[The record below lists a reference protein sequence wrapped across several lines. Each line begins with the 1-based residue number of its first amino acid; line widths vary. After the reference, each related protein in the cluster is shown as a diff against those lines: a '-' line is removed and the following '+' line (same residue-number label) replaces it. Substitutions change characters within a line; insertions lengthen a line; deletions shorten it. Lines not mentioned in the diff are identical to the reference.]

1 MEFSQTDRRRSRRSI
16 FVAAAATLLLTS
28 PALPQG
34 TRGNITGRISDRTGA
49 VLEGAI
55 VQLEGTGHVATTN
68 GKGEY
73 LLADLAAGEYSLTFS
88 YVGMA
93 PTTQKA
99 TVSAGQAT
107 RVDLTMQVAEV
118 SNEIIVVGDRPR
130 GEAEAINRSRAAD
143 NIVQVLPS
151 EVITSLP
158 NANIA
163 DAIGRL
169 PSVTLERDEGEGKY
183 VHIRGTEPRLSN
195 VTIDGINVPSPEG
208 GVRQVKLDVLA
219 SDLVESIELNKTLQA
234 NQDGDGIGGS
244 VNLRTKTAGDTPILS
259 VFGIG
264 GFTPIIGGR
273 GLDQFGLT
281 TGKRFGRDKRLGVL
295 FGGTYDWNGRGI
307 NDIEPSPTVSSLSPH
322 YDSIDLRDYKYYRT
336 RWGLAGSTDY
346 RLAQDSSIWLRG
358 LFSTF
363 RNWGQKWV
371 YTLVD
376 NDVPQASIDW
386 RRPDFAIGNL
396 VLGGHHA
403 LASSWFSWTASVSRS
418 RMLASGGNGGAK
430 FSWNGGTT
438 NCYDDPSATTNPNRP
453 QFAASCFTPGST
465 NAMDISNYQL
475 QSFDL
480 PSEGLSAQLNLSASA
495 SFGKFYRVGSHY
507 GTFELGGKIRNGH
520 KFDNSYPRSYDVA
533 SGNVIPIN
541 QFAGSFTDPNYYDG
555 SFPAAKSNVDFTKIQ
570 AFVAGN
576 PGLFTI
582 TGGPGANSNNFTYIE
597 RVSAGYLMNSID
609 LAPRWRLV
617 TGVRFEATTLR
628 TRSFDQN
635 TGLINFT
642 GSGDYLDVLP
652 SASLRFAATQDSGI
666 RFVYSRALSRP
677 NPQDIAQAVGP
688 IDDTQNP
695 PTVSLGNPNL
705 KAEHAD
711 NIDVLYEHYLKPLGL
726 IQAGFFYKNLQDPIV
741 ATEARPTTGTYA
753 GFLVS
758 QPGNAGSAWLA
769 GLEIGYQQHLS
780 FLPGPFSG
788 LGISANYSYTDS
800 AAKNLPGRSDSPR
813 LLRQAP
819 HTWNVSPT
827 YDRGR
832 IALRVGLTYN
842 GANIYAYQYQ
852 DLNPDGTKI
861 DPSSLPAGGAFG
873 PGGDNYLYAHLQV
886 DAQGTIRLPHGFQL
900 VAYGLNLTNEVFGF
914 YNGSPQYVVQREYYK
929 ASYAIGMRWNLSGER
944 H

>member
-1 MEFSQTDRRRSRRSI
+1 MTYLLKSRHRLLAI
-16 FVAAAATLLLTS
+16 GALAATLLFTP
-28 PALPQG
+28 PACPQG
-34 TRGNITGRISDRTGA
+34 AKGNITGRLSDRTGA
-49 VLEGAI
+49 MLEGVI
-55 VQLEGTGHVATTN
+55 VQLEGAGRIGTTD

-73 LLADLAAGEYSLTFS
+73 VIADLAPGNYSLTFS

-93 PTTQKA
+93 PAIEKA
-99 TVSAGQAT
+99 TVAAGQTT
-107 RVDLTMQVAEV
+107 RVDVTMQVAAV
-118 SNEIIVVGDRPR
+118 SNEIIVVAERPR

-234 NQDGDGIGGS
+234 SQDGDGIGGS
-244 VNLRTKTAGDTPILS
+244 VNLRTKTAGDAPILS

-264 GFTPIIGGR
+264 GYTPIIGGR

-307 NDIEPSPTVSSLSPH
+307 NDVEPSPTVSSLSPH
-322 YDSIDLRDYKYYRT
+322 YDSIDLRDYKYDRT

-346 RLAQDSSIWLRG
+346 RLGQDSNIWLRG
-358 LFSTF
+358 LYSAF

-371 YTLVD
+371 YTLND
-376 NDVPQASIDW
+376 NDTPQASIDW

-396 VLGGHHA
+396 VAGGHHA
-403 LASSWFSWTASVSRS
+403 LRSAWFSWTASVSRA

-430 FSWNGGTT
+430 FSWNGGDT
-438 NCYDDPSATTNPNRP
+438 NCYDDPAATSNPNRP
-453 QFAASCFTPGST
+453 QFAASCFTQGAT
-465 NAMDISNYQL
+465 NAVDIANYKL
-475 QSFDL
+475 KSFSL
-480 PSEGLSAQLNLSASA
+480 PSEGESAQLNLAGSA
-495 SFGKFYRVGSHY
+495 SFGKFYRAGSHY
-507 GTFELGGKIRNGH
+507 GTFEFGAKLRNAH
-520 KFDNSYPRSYDVA
+520 KFDNSYERSYSVVK
-533 SGNVIPIN
+533 GNTIPVN
-541 QFAGSFTDPNYYDG
+541 QFAGSFRDSNYYDG
-555 SFPAAKSNVDFTKIQ
+555 SYPFANSNADYTKIQ
-570 AFVAGN
+570 AFVASN
-576 PGLFTI
+576 PAMFTFS
-582 TGGPGANSNNFTYIE
+582 GGPGPNSNNFTYLE
-597 RVSAGYLMNSID
+597 RVPAGYLMNSID

-628 TRSFDQN
+628 TRSFDEN
-635 TGLINFT
+635 TGLISYT

-652 SASLRFAATQDSGI
+652 SAALRYSITQDSGM

-688 IDDTQNP
+688 IDDTQKP

-711 NIDVLYEHYLKPLGL
+711 NIDVLYERYLRPLGL

-741 ATEARPTTGTYA
+741 ATEARPTAGQYA

-780 FLPGPFSG
+780 FLPGRFSG

-800 AAKNLPGRSDSPR
+800 AAKNLPGRSDSPH

-819 HTWNVSPT
+819 HTWNISPT
-827 YDRGR
+827 YDRGP

-861 DPSSLPAGGAFG
+861 APSDLPAGGAFG

-886 DAQGTIRLPHGFQL
+886 DAQGSIRLPHGFQL

-929 ASYAIGMRWNLSGER
+929 PSFALGMRWNLSPER